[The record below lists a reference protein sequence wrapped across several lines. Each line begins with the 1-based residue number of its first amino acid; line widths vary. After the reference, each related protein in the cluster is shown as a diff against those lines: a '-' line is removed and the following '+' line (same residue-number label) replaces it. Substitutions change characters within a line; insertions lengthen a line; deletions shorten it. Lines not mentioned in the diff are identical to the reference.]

1 MHSEAAYVKFQNKP
15 YKIVPDPNNMDDIK
29 FIKLGIHTVQAEVNG
44 HLMDKNLVE
53 IAAPN
58 LVSFPDPALP
68 TEEGLVL
75 FEQFLGLF
83 SRARSADLDMLPS
96 NTTSR
101 ARGLVIRW

>member
-1 MHSEAAYVKFQNKP
+1 ME
-15 YKIVPDPNNMDDIK
+15 
-29 FIKLGIHTVQAEVNG
+29 GWGTV
-44 HLMDKNLVE
+44 
-53 IAAPN
+53 
-58 LVSFPDPALP
+58 VSSPDPALL

-101 ARGLVIRW
+101 GVR